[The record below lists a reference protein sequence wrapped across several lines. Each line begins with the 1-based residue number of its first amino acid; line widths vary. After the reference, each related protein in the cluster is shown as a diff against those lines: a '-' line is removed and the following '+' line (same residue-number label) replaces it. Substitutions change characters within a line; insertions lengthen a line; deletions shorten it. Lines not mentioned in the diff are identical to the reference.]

1 MVKDGK
7 SKIDNSVADN
17 LNLPS
22 FTFTF
27 VQKVAAQ
34 NLILAVKKL
43 INTNEWDEEKVINL
57 PEHQAWLNAIKGYS
71 ATKLYGSWQDTAISD
86 RSLQVDLLNMR
97 DDQVYEL
104 SQFSADVINKLRNDL
119 GVSNLVA
126 DAMANPRMV
135 STVQEVSRLGME
147 NPDSHPGYDLYA
159 LKKAA
164 YDHRM
169 ITEDATAADRQIAS
183 TNPYGEMLMILA
195 NNQFTPQISVAEAKE
210 RIVSAVA
217 NVALISNGKCLG
229 SAEKIIGVLSI
240 PNDRFDDNN
249 EYVGAT
255 ISFKKLKYDSVIRP
269 SYLIHLIQHESW
281 QDVDD
286 VEEEESI
293 HSQMSDQGATGEEAK
308 NETITNRFSD
318 NSELSAMQP
327 SRKTVTDS
335 PATSELPEKKKTMGE
350 PTDESPART
359 AQGDTIAEKDKF
371 QGHNR
376 IKALKIVLTE
386 VIIAVAY
393 LLGLKK
399 YN

>member
-1 MVKDGK
+1 MVKDGEP
-7 SKIDNSVADN
+7 KIDNNVGDN

-43 INTNEWDEEKVINL
+43 VNANGWDEKKVVSL
-57 PEHQAWLNAIKGYS
+57 PEYQVWLNAIKGYS
-71 ATKLYGSWQDTAISD
+71 ATELYGGWRDTAISD
-86 RSLQVDLLNMR
+86 RSLQVNLLNMR

-119 GVSNLVA
+119 GVNNLVG

-147 NPDSHPGYDLYA
+147 NPDRHPGYDLYA

-164 YDHRM
+164 YDHGM
-169 ITEDATAADRQIAS
+169 TAEDATTADRQIAS

-195 NNQFTPQISVAEAKE
+195 NDQFTPQISVAEAKE

-217 NVALISNGKCLG
+217 NVALISNGKGNRLG
-229 SAEKIIGVLSI
+229 SAERVIGVLSI
-240 PNDRFDDNN
+240 PNDKFDDNN

-255 ISFKKLKYDSVIRP
+255 ISFKELEYDSVTRP
-269 SYLIHLIQHESW
+269 SYLVHLIQHESW

-286 VEEEESI
+286 TEEAAS
-293 HSQMSDQGATGEEAK
+293 HPQTSDQPATGGEVK
-308 NETITNRFSD
+308 SNPITTQLSAD
-318 NSELSAMQP
+318 GELSAMQP
-327 SRKTVTDS
+327 SRGPVADPPVADELEEATMEPVADS
-335 PATSELPEKKKTMGE
+335 PV
-350 PTDESPART
+350 RT
-359 AQGDTIAEKDKF
+359 RQGDPAAEKDEL
-371 QGHNR
+371 QEHNR
-376 IKALKIVLTE
+376 VKALQSLLTD
-386 VIIAVAY
+386 VVMAVFY
-393 LLGLKK
+393 LLGLKR